1 MKITVGMGSC
11 GIAAGAN
18 KIYSRLEKEIK
29 DRSLNIKLA
38 KVGCIGLCK
47 YEPIVEVYENSNITS
62 YVNASEDDIPLI
74 IENHLSNNILI
85 EKAIRAKN
93 NNIRND
99 CFLKNQ
105 VRIALSHCGDINPE
119 DINEYV
125 ELGGYQALEE
135 SIKLKPETIINEIK
149 NSGLRGRGG
158 AGFLTGLKWESAY
171 KVASDIKYVC
181 CNADEGD
188 PGAFMDRAVLEG
200 NPHAIIEAMAIAG
213 YTIGA
218 STGFIYVRSEYPL
231 AVERLKIAIKQAKEK
246 KYIGDNILDSNF
258 SFNVELRLGAGA
270 FVCGEETALIA
281 SIEGERGEPS
291 KKPPFP
297 TTSGIFDKPTLINNV
312 ETLANIPQIILNGSD
327 WFNTIGTEKSKGTK
341 VFALGGKIN
350 TTGLIEIPIGT
361 PLQKII
367 EIGGG
372 VLNNKDFKAAQTGGP
387 SGGCIPKELID
398 IPMDYENLNA
408 IGSMMG
414 SGGLIIMDEDTCMVD
429 IAKFFLAFT
438 VDESCGK
445 CSPCRIGTTRM
456 YEILDRITKGQG
468 EIKDLDE
475 LENLAT
481 YIKESSLCGLG
492 QSAPNP
498 VLSTLRYFKDEYIEH
513 IENKNCKSNTCNFL
527 TTYIINDEK
536 CIKCGLC
543 YNNCPKNAIN
553 KVNDH
558 YEIDQDKCIKCG
570 LCFKNC
576 KFKAINKL

>member
-85 EKAIRAKN
+85 EKAIKAKN

-99 CFLKNQ
+99 YFLKNQ

-281 SIEGERGEPS
+281 SIEGKRGEPS

>member
-62 YVNASEDDIPLI
+62 YVNVSEDDIPLI

-85 EKAIRAKN
+85 EKAIKAKN

-99 CFLKNQ
+99 YFLKNQ

>member
-281 SIEGERGEPS
+281 SIEGKRGEPS

>member
-99 CFLKNQ
+99 YFLKNQ

-171 KVASDIKYVC
+171 KVASEIKYVC

-281 SIEGERGEPS
+281 SIEGKRGEPS